1 MELQNFG
8 EEEIKSLVQHSQ
20 VQLASSNMNFENIK
34 CTINNE
40 WYECK
45 VLGKGMKLNKLLN
58 KVLTSGDRFPTL
70 GKLISIVSVIL
81 ASTVACE

>member
-20 VQLASSNMNFENIK
+20 VQLASSNMNFENNK

-45 VLGKGMKLNKLLN
+45 VLGKGMKLNKLSN